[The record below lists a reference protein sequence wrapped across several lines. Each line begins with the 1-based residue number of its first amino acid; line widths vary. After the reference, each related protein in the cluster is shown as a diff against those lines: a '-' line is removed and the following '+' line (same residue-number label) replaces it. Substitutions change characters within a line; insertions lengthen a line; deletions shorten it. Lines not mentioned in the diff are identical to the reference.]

1 MVSKEEFVQTLQQV
15 KASSPKRKFAQSVD
29 LIINLK
35 ELDLKKP
42 EEQVDVWVP
51 LVNPKGK
58 VIKIAAL
65 VGPEMQEQAK
75 ANCDLVIMHDEFKKY
90 EGKKKEIRKLAKTND
105 LFIAQANIMPDVAKF
120 FGRVLGPRGKMPNPK
135 AGCVVPPNVNLKALT
150 DKLKRTLHVVAK
162 TQLSAKCSIGKEDMP
177 DEKLIENIM
186 LVYNAVL
193 HALPQEIN
201 NIKSVILKL
210 SMGPPFKVGATAEE
224 RAGKKKAAHAVKTE
238 TAEKAPEKKEEP
250 ARAEAPKKAA
260 KPAKADQSN
269 RSSTLPRVKKAEAK
283 EGEAA

>member
-1 MVSKEEFVQTLQQV
+1 MVSKEEFIQTLQQV

-51 LVNPKGK
+51 LVNPKGN

-105 LFIAQANIMPDVAKF
+105 MFIAQANIMPDVAKF

-135 AGCVVPPNVNLKALT
+135 AGCVVPPNANLKALT
-150 DKLKRTLHVVAK
+150 EKLKRTLHVVAK

-177 DEKLIENIM
+177 DEKLIENIL

-201 NIKSVILKL
+201 NIKSIILKL

-224 RAGKKKAAHAVKTE
+224 RAGKKKAAHAVANKE
-238 TAEKAPEKKEEP
+238 APEKKEEP
-250 ARAEAPKKAA
+250 AKEAPKE
-260 KPAKADQSN
+260 KPAEEKPKKAPK
-269 RSSTLPRVKKAEAK
+269 TKKAEAK
-283 EGEAA
+283 P